1 MIGRAAGAMRKLNV
15 SFKFMDAQI
24 LKRIYPTYERSHIE
38 SSVQAWCPY
47 LLGDIDRL
55 EKVQR
60 RATKSVRDLE
70 NYAYE
75 ERLKILK
82 LHSLSKRRL
91 RRDLIVVLRL

>member
-1 MIGRAAGAMRKLNV
+1 M
-15 SFKFMDAQI
+15 
-24 LKRIYPTYERSHIE
+24 
-38 SSVQAWCPY
+38 
-47 LLGDIDRL
+47 LGDIDRL

-60 RATKSVRDLE
+60 RATKSLRDLE